1 MFSQKS
7 ITAQFLQQLDEYLG
21 PELTALA
28 SVVAESYGTL
38 SDISRKENEFHFV
51 YFNPESMSL
60 KTSLA
65 ENIESSRS
73 SNLPSVPRSVCK

>member
-7 ITAQFLQQLDEYLG
+7 VDAEFLQRLDEYLG
-21 PELTALA
+21 PELISLA
-28 SVVAESYGTL
+28 SLVAESYGTMN
-38 SDISRKENEFHFV
+38 DISRKENEFHFV
-51 YFNPESMSL
+51 YFNPESMSI

-73 SNLPSVPRSVCK
+73 SNLPSIPSSVYK